1 MRVKNH
7 GMKPLLVAVAVVE
20 LALSTL
26 MMGQTY
32 SPQNYPEK
40 ELSNGALRARIY
52 LPDAKTGFYRGTRFD
67 WAGVMGSLEFRGH
80 SYFGPFFE
88 KFDPSVEDV
97 VIGNPI
103 LAGINSAASGPV
115 EEFIGADEA
124 ALGYSEAKPG
134 ETFCK
139 IGVGSL
145 RKIDNA
151 AYSSYTNYPIVDGGK
166 RSIKS
171 GPGWIEFSQDVA
183 CGSGY
188 GYKYQKTIRFVRN
201 EPSMV
206 IEHRFVNTGKKP
218 INTDVYDHN
227 FLSIDRKNT
236 GPRVVVSMPFHPRA
250 TQDMGGLGEIRGD
263 ELWFPKELN
272 GSDTFYTELAGF
284 GQSANDYQIRV
295 ENRETGAGVMI
306 HGDRPLVRFGIWAV
320 RTVVAP
326 EPYIRLS
333 MPVGDEARWT
343 YSYSFYTAD
352 SNPKK

>member
-1 MRVKNH
+1 MRTF
-7 GMKPLLVAVAVVE
+7 PCLRFLILVLTVTRMAA
-20 LALSTL
+20 
-26 MMGQTY
+26 QTY
-32 SPQNYPEK
+32 SPQNYPK
-40 ELSNGALRARIY
+40 VELSNGTLRGVVY
-52 LPDAKTGFYRGTRFD
+52 LPDAKRGFYRGTRFD
-67 WAGVMGSLEFRGH
+67 WAGVMGSLEYNGH

-97 VIGNPI
+97 MIGNPI
-103 LAGINSAASGPV
+103 RAGINSAASGPV
-115 EEFIGADEA
+115 EEFIGSDDT

-151 AYSSYTNYPIVDGGK
+151 AYSSYTNYPIADGGK
-166 RSIKS
+166 RSVKS
-171 GPGWIEFSQDVA
+171 GPSWIEFTQTVH

-188 GYKYQKTIRFVRN
+188 AYEYRKTIRFVQN

-206 IEHRFVNTGKKP
+206 IEHELVNTGTKA

-227 FLSIDRKNT
+227 FLSIDRANT
-236 GPRVVVSMPFHPRA
+236 GPAVVVSLPFHPRA
-250 TQDMGGLGEIRGD
+250 TQDMAGLGEIRGN
-263 ELWFPKELN
+263 ELWFPKELR

-284 GQSANDYQIRV
+284 GQSADDYQIRV
-295 ENRETGAGVMI
+295 ENRETGAGVRVQ
-306 HGDRPLVRFGIWAV
+306 GNRPLARFGIWAV

-333 MPVGDEARWT
+333 IPVGGHAAWT
-343 YSYSFYTAD
+343 YTDSFYSVAPTTV
-352 SNPKK
+352 PKK